1 MPETDY
7 CARDD
12 RWYDAGSSPR
22 DATRDRA
29 RQVSVRDMT
38 DTKEAGLIEI
48 IAANNCELAYVIR
61 AAYQPTETKFL
72 TPAEL
77 KQQVGYIV
85 YPAGTEIP
93 RHSHRALERQI
104 VGTSEV
110 LMIKSGCCLI
120 DIYDDEKQFVATREL
135 CVGDV
140 VLLVAGGHGL
150 RMLENTVL
158 LEIKQGPYTGLDEK
172 ERF

>member
-1 MPETDY
+1 MSDTGATD
-7 CARDD
+7 
-12 RWYDAGSSPR
+12 
-22 DATRDRA
+22 
-29 RQVSVRDMT
+29 
-38 DTKEAGLIEI
+38 LIEVI
-48 IAANNCELAYVIR
+48 GAGGQELTYIIR
-61 AAYQPTETKFL
+61 AAYHPTETSFL
-72 TPAEL
+72 TPPEL

-85 YPAGTEIP
+85 YPAGAEIP

-110 LMIKSGCCLI
+110 LVVKSGRCVI
-120 DIYDDEKQFVATREL
+120 DIYDDEHRLIATREL

-140 VLLVAGGHGL
+140 LLMVGGGHGF
-150 RMLENTVL
+150 RMLEDTVL